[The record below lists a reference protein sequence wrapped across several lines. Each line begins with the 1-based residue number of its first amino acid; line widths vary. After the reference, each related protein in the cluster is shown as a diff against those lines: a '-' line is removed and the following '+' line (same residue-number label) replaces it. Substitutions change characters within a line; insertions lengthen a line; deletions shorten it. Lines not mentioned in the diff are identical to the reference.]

1 MVRCPYCR
9 ADFGN
14 APYIERLDVDDELS
28 RGDMVIVYCPNPNS
42 NMFLGIGKG
51 GEKRIQLTKFISY
64 SK

>member
-1 MVRCPYCR
+1 MVRYPYYR

-28 RGDMVIVYCPNPNS
+28 RGDMVIVYCPYPNS

-51 GEKRIQLTKFISY
+51 GGKRI
-64 SK
+64 